1 MRCKRT
7 YEGVEIIMNVD
18 LIFQIAGVGII
29 VAVLNQLLVRAGRE
43 EQALLTT
50 IAGLI
55 VVLLI
60 LTREI
65 GSLFETI
72 KQIFNF

>member
-1 MRCKRT
+1 
-7 YEGVEIIMNVD
+7 MNVD

-29 VAVLNQLLVRAGRE
+29 VSVLNQLLTRAGRE

-50 IAGLI
+50 IAGLV
-55 VVLLI
+55 VVLMI
-60 LTREI
+60 ISKEI
-65 GSLFETI
+65 GQLFETI